1 MGGEFAVDSLYNIQ
15 PHDNEDSV
23 LTLPTKRATDRGCRT
38 VYRRLCLHL
47 MGADGEQS
55 TVVIAVIRATE
66 LVGELYSRL
75 PSRC

>member
-1 MGGEFAVDSLYNIQ
+1 
-15 PHDNEDSV
+15 
-23 LTLPTKRATDRGCRT
+23 
-38 VYRRLCLHL
+38 